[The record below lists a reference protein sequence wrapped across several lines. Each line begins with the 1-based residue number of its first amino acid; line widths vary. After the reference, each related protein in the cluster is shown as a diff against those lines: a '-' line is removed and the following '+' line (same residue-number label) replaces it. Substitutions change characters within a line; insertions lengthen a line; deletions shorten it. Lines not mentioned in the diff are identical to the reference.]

1 MRIPEV
7 YGECMCCGRVI
18 YSGDTFTSVWE
29 EGKVVA
35 LECEE
40 CSDKESEENE

>member
-7 YGECMCCGRVI
+7 YGKCRCCGRVI
-18 YSGDTFTSVWE
+18 YSGDTFTSVWKDGE
-29 EGKVVA
+29 VVG

-40 CSDKESEENE
+40 CSDKESEKDG